1 MRNPVP
7 LYLVTIA
14 RRIKALLSRN
24 QQRAAVVTMGL
35 SFVAN
40 LAELAGLATVV
51 SYALM
56 IADKGFFE
64 ENPYVRA
71 LYQGLPVDSKPA
83 FLLVTLAGILV
94 LFLAKNALALAIE
107 YRQARFAYRVAN
119 DFSRRQVRYFLSC
132 DWLYHL
138 RRSSHTILH
147 EAKTIPFMFGTNLL
161 LRGIGIIGDGL
172 LAMLILA
179 VVMAIDLPIA
189 VAIAVI
195 LTPLVILGY
204 QAIQKNIH
212 RLGAERNILQP
223 YAGRAVFQV
232 SQAFPL
238 IKLYNQEGFFLDTF
252 VEYQR
257 KLNRIQTWIT
267 TYSAFTRKFMEV
279 VALLGIL
286 IIAGYAMLMGYS
298 GQQLF
303 LLISVYATASY
314 KLIPSLSR
322 VFDGIVAIR
331 STEYTLDN
339 LEANLGGNQE
349 QQHALSS
356 VPDPLP
362 FRQSINLEAVTY
374 RYPEHARPTL
384 DQLNLTI
391 SKGQAIG
398 ITGASGEGKSTLL
411 YLLMQLLTPEEG
423 AIKVDGTVLKPHHQK
438 AWQQQLGLVW
448 HHNFIL
454 DGTLQEN
461 VAFSEKQPNVN
472 QHQLHQALEQAG
484 LADLTAKLPQ
494 GIQTHLAEEGRAL
507 SEGQRQRIALAR
519 ALYRDAEVLLLDE
532 ATNALDSNTE
542 NHVLGTLKALKDRGK
557 TLVMVSHQINSLR
570 ICNQVYNLRNGR
582 LEALYKNEH
591 PQDMPGNG
599 SISSNVNFS

>member
-238 IKLYNQEGFFLDTF
+238 IKLYNQEGF
-252 VEYQR
+252 E
-257 KLNRIQTWIT
+257 
-267 TYSAFTRKFMEV
+267 
-279 VALLGIL
+279 
-286 IIAGYAMLMGYS
+286 
-298 GQQLF
+298 
-303 LLISVYATASY
+303 
-314 KLIPSLSR
+314 
-322 VFDGIVAIR
+322 
-331 STEYTLDN
+331 
-339 LEANLGGNQE
+339 
-349 QQHALSS
+349 
-356 VPDPLP
+356 PDP
-362 FRQSINLEAVTY
+362 NLD
-374 RYPEHARPTL
+374 H
-384 DQLNLTI
+384 
-391 SKGQAIG
+391 
-398 ITGASGEGKSTLL
+398 
-411 YLLMQLLTPEEG
+411 YLQC
-423 AIKVDGTVLKPHHQK
+423 
-438 AWQQQLGLVW
+438 
-448 HHNFIL
+448 
-454 DGTLQEN
+454 
-461 VAFSEKQPNVN
+461 
-472 QHQLHQALEQAG
+472 LH
-484 LADLTAKLPQ
+484 T
-494 GIQTHLAEEGRAL
+494 
-507 SEGQRQRIALAR
+507 
-519 ALYRDAEVLLLDE
+519 
-532 ATNALDSNTE
+532 
-542 NHVLGTLKALKDRGK
+542 
-557 TLVMVSHQINSLR
+557 
-570 ICNQVYNLRNGR
+570 
-582 LEALYKNEH
+582 
-591 PQDMPGNG
+591 
-599 SISSNVNFS
+599 